1 MKSLANFVIRLGML
15 CLLATLSL
23 ESQTLDT
30 GILGSV
36 LDPTGAAVA
45 GAPLTIAQP
54 ATGLL
59 RQITTGPDGK
69 YEVRYLVPGEYTV
82 EVRAPGFRAE
92 RRTGVVIQ
100 IGQQAR
106 IDFALQVGDVGETVN
121 VSSTAPLL
129 QTEKA
134 NLG

>member
-1 MKSLANFVIRLGML
+1 MKSMPDFSIRRRSGAQILGVF
-15 CLLATLSL
+15 CVLATLSL
-23 ESQTLDT
+23 RGQTLDT

-36 LDPTGAAVA
+36 LDTTGATVA
-45 GAPLTIAQP
+45 GASVIIAQP

-69 YEVRYLVPGEYTV
+69 YEVRYLVPGEYSV

-92 RRTGVVIQ
+92 RRTGIVIQ

-106 IDFALQVGDVGETVN
+106 VDFSLQVGEVVETVE
-121 VSSTAPLL
+121 VSS
-129 QTEKA
+129 KA
-134 NLG
+134 